1 MIKFI
6 AKNVE
11 FKKFIMKI
19 LVTGGAGFIGSA
31 VIRHIIQN
39 TQDEVLNVDKLTY
52 AGNLESL
59 SSIAQSPR
67 YQFSQTDICDRTA
80 LDQLFSDFQPDA
92 VMHLAAESHV
102 DRSITGSA
110 AFIETNILGTYQL
123 LEAARQYWNGLVSEK
138 KQAFRFHHISTDEVY
153 GDLEGT
159 DDLFHETTPYAPSS
173 PYSASKASSDHL
185 VRAWHRTYGLPVLIT
200 NCSNNYGPYHFPEKL
215 IPLIILNALNGRALP
230 VYGNGQ

>member
-1 MIKFI
+1 
-6 AKNVE
+6 
-11 FKKFIMKI
+11 MKI

-67 YQFSQTDICDRTA
+67 YQFSQTDICDRAA

-138 KQAFRFHHISTDEVY
+138 K
-153 GDLEGT
+153 
-159 DDLFHETTPYAPSS
+159 
-173 PYSASKASSDHL
+173 
-185 VRAWHRTYGLPVLIT
+185 
-200 NCSNNYGPYHFPEKL
+200 
-215 IPLIILNALNGRALP
+215 
-230 VYGNGQ
+230 